1 MSQEPA
7 LTIEQLA
14 EALKIPE
21 SLLLS
26 YRDKGM
32 LPPAVEGDGSSLS
45 DFRYLRSEIVRKLR
59 ENPDAM
65 DAIRRAIQR

>member
-1 MSQEPA
+1 MSQEPT

-14 EALKIPE
+14 EVLKIPE
-21 SLLLS
+21 TLLRS

-32 LPPAVEGDGSSLS
+32 LPHTVEGNDSSVS
-45 DFRYLRSEIVRKLR
+45 DCKYLRSEVVRKLR
-59 ENPDAM
+59 EYPDAM

>member
-14 EALKIPE
+14 EVLKIPE

-26 YRDKGM
+26 YRDKDM
-32 LPPAVEGDGSSLS
+32 LPPAVEGDDSSVS
-45 DFRYLRSEIVRKLR
+45 DCKYLRSEIVRKLR
-59 ENPDAM
+59 EYPDAM